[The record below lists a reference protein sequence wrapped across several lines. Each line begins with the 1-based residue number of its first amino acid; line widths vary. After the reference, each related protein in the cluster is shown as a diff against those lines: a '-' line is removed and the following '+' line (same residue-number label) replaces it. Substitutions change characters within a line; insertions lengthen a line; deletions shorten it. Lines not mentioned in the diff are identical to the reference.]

1 MGLLLMPRVL
11 LVAQRKALTV
21 LLQKNIAFFTNES
34 ALQGKLVTCVLA
46 CEGDCMYMRARVFVC
61 VCVLLRVR
69 LRVRVRVRVR
79 ARACVRV
86 CVSVS
91 VCVCV
96 CVCVRARVCVCVCVC
111 GVCASERPIPSRNVQ
126 CILAHEDL
134 RLPRITTTSSAKVLV
149 RASL

>member
-69 LRVRVRVRVR
+69 LRVRVRFNFENSN
-79 ARACVRV
+79 CT
-86 CVSVS
+86 CLK
-91 VCVCV
+91 
-96 CVCVRARVCVCVCVC
+96 
-111 GVCASERPIPSRNVQ
+111 ITRN
-126 CILAHEDL
+126 DFPF
-134 RLPRITTTSSAKVLV
+134 LPRFECGIVT
-149 RASL
+149 